1 MMMKMPAWLVA
12 ALAAL
17 CGTLAFGED
26 AGAGEITEFSPL
38 NVGEV
43 EQVAGASHSELRE
56 VAQAST
62 NYTDASVS
70 AAAAYTTAVSNK
82 VEAAQK
88 AADANA
94 AAITFHASDTN
105 NPHKVTAAQ
114 TGAFSVTKEDYTL
127 FGSKLTRTLAD
138 STLMWRGI
146 YSGTNT
152 NVEIDYT
159 GVYAESFPTNDE
171 KQITLTALRPW
182 GFTSYDSATKTTN
195 EFYLPDKGGT
205 LLTSE
210 SELNFSVWK
219 NGKEISAG
227 NESSASTLGV
237 SIGKGAHTYG
247 MSSVAIGSSTRAGR
261 VYGGDY
267 ATAIGYGSTANAIYS
282 VGIAG
287 GDVKKAGTYGIALK
301 GTVTNEYATTIG
313 YAAKS
318 FGDYSFNLNTPD
330 PAHFYFAATNAATA
344 RSLQSYL
351 DERATTTDLAEVKAA
366 IPAISA
372 TDAAFSNAVLAVG
385 LNIDTN
391 SVAQI
396 NELLTDGA
404 KLPTSGVA
412 TVGGLL
418 AALAAGLAALK
429 KSVSSLSSK
438 VDDANAA
445 LEEVA

>member
-1 MMMKMPAWLVA
+1 MMKMPAWLVA

-38 NVGEV
+38 NVGSV
-43 EQVAGASHSELRE
+43 ELVAGASHSELRE

-62 NYTDASVS
+62 NYTDAAV
-70 AAAAYTTAVSNK
+70 AGAVAYTTGVSNE
-82 VEAAQK
+82 VEAAQS

-94 AAITFHASDTN
+94 AALSAHASDTN
-105 NPHKVTAAQ
+105 NPHAVTAAQ
-114 TGAFSVTKEDYTL
+114 VGALSVTKEDYML
-127 FGSKLTRTLAD
+127 FGLTFTRTLAD

-146 YSGTNT
+146 YFGTNT
-152 NVEIDYT
+152 NVEIDYN
-159 GVYAESFPTNDE
+159 GVYAKSFPTNDE
-171 KQITLTALRPW
+171 TQITLTALRPW

-205 LLTSE
+205 ILTSE
-210 SELNFSVWK
+210 SDSDFRAWK
-219 NGKEISAG
+219 SGKGISAG
-227 NESSASTLGV
+227 NNSSASTLGV
-237 SIGKGAHTYG
+237 SIGSGAHTYG
-247 MSSVAIGSSTRAGR
+247 MASVAIGSSTSAGR
-261 VYGGDY
+261 SYGGDY

-318 FGDYSFNLNTPD
+318 FVDYSFNLNTPD

-344 RSLQSYL
+344 RTLQSYL
-351 DERATTTDLAEVKAA
+351 DERATTNDLADVKAS

-372 TDAAFSNAVLAVG
+372 TDATFSNAVLQVG
-385 LNIDTN
+385 IGTLGITTN
-391 SVAQI
+391 DLQVVHDLA
-396 NELLTDGA
+396 N
-404 KLPTSGVA
+404 LPVGTSIT

-418 AALAAGLAALK
+418 AALAAGLVALK
-429 KSVSSLSSK
+429 KSVSSLSAK